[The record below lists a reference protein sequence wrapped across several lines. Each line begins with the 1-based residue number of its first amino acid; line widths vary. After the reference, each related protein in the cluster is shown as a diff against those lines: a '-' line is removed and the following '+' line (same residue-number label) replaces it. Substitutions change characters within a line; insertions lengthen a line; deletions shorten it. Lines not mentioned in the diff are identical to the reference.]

1 MTRRNWLGNL
11 GALAAMPS
19 AAAPAPTSA
28 LPRKVIVGTM
38 MQAFWGKH
46 PGVAARVDE
55 LAAAVE
61 KMAAAS
67 QQQYGRTPDLL
78 ILPETSISGEA
89 DGDAYARAVSYDGV
103 VGRTFEKL
111 AKTHKS
117 YIIVATY
124 LRESGSPRQCSNAA
138 VLINRSGTVA
148 GIYRKVHLVPSANGG
163 FEGGTTPG
171 REFPVF
177 SCDFGKLGIQIC
189 YDMEFDNGW
198 RELKRKGVDLV
209 AWPTQ
214 SPQRAHP
221 CARAMELPAYIVSS
235 TWRSNASIFEPT
247 GKIIAGIQKPEQHVL
262 VQEIDLS
269 YLILPWSGKLRNGKA
284 LRDKFGDRAGFRY
297 YEDEDL
303 GMFWSNDPKMSI
315 AEMAGALGLITAEAE
330 LARVRKL
337 YKEAGIAGY

>member
-1 MTRRNWLGNL
+1 MTRRNWLTNL
-11 GALAAMPS
+11 GALAAMPA
-19 AAAPAPTSA
+19 AAAPSPG
-28 LPRKVIVGTM
+28 LPRKVILGTM

-61 KMAAAS
+61 KMAAQS
-67 QQQYGRTPDLL
+67 QQKYGRHPDLL

-89 DGDAYARAVSYDGV
+89 DGDAYARAVSYEGV

-111 AKTHKS
+111 AKAHQT

-124 LRESGSPRQCSNAA
+124 LREAGGSKQCSNAA
-138 VLINRSGTVA
+138 VLVDRKGSVE
-148 GIYRKVHLVPSANGG
+148 GIYRKVHLVPSAGGG

-177 SCDFGKLGIQIC
+177 TCDFGKLGIQIC

-198 RELKRKGVDLV
+198 RELQRKGAEIV

-235 TWRSNASIFEPT
+235 TWRSNASVFEPT
-247 GKIIAGIQKPEQHVL
+247 GKIVAGIQKPEEHVL

-269 YLILPWSGKLRNGKA
+269 YMILPWSGKLRNGKA

-303 GMFWSNDPKMSI
+303 GMFWSNNPKMGI
-315 AEMAGALGLITAEAE
+315 AEMARGMGLITAEAE

-337 YKEAGIAGY
+337 YQEAGIVGY